1 MERLL
6 SNLPNLLWA
15 AGLISG
21 ATGGALIA
29 HGLLFRMI
37 ARFAERSHNRF
48 DAAIVTYLR
57 RPCAWIFPWAAI
69 FAVLPS
75 TPLPTVVL
83 TPIRHLVLLIL
94 IASFAWIALE
104 MVNAL
109 EEWVTSGAEN
119 SATGRRVRTQAL
131 VLHRLFS
138 MVVGVITVGAMLM
151 TFPSIWH
158 VGAGLFASAGA
169 AGLIV
174 GMAARPAIS
183 SLLAGVQIA
192 VTNLI
197 HVDDVVIV
205 EGEWGTVEE
214 INSTYVV
221 VRCWDLRRLVLPLSY
236 FTEHP
241 FQDWTRKSSDLL
253 GTVFLYADYTV
264 SVDDVRAELTRV
276 LKSTPLWDGKVN
288 GLQVTNATDRSMEL
302 RALMSASNANNLWDL
317 RCLVREKLI
326 ALLQSQPGHL
336 PKLRSEV
343 LPLSAGVVG
352 AAMDPRETHEFTS

>member
-1 MERLL
+1 MDFLWIDGRT
-6 SNLPNLLWA
+6 LLWA
-15 AGLISG
+15 SG
-21 ATGGALIA
+21 
-29 HGLLFRMI
+29 MI
-37 ARFAERSHNRF
+37 AGAVVFTLVVHRVVFQTISRFAEKSHNRF
-48 DAAIVTYLR
+48 DAAIAAYLR
-57 RPCAWIFPWAAI
+57 EPCGLLFPLAAVFAILPVTRLPAAI
-69 FAVLPS
+69 
-75 TPLPTVVL
+75 L
-83 TPIRHLVLLIL
+83 TPARHLVVLAL
-94 IASFAWIALE
+94 IASFGWIAMA

-109 EEWVTSGAEN
+109 EEWITRDVEN
-119 SATGRRVRTQAL
+119 SATGRRIRTQA
-131 VLHRLFS
+131 VMLHRTASL
-138 MVVGVITVGAMLM
+138 VVATVAIGAMLM

-158 VGAGLFASAGA
+158 LGAGLFASAGA

-174 GMAARPAIS
+174 GMSARPLIS
-183 SLLAGVQIA
+183 SLLAGMQIA
-192 VTNLI
+192 ITNLI

-205 EGEWGTVEE
+205 EGEWGTIEE
-214 INSTYVV
+214 ITTTYVV

-253 GTVFLYADYTV
+253 GTVFLFADYTV

-288 GLQVTNATDRSMEL
+288 GLQVTDTTDRCMQL
-302 RALMSASNANNLWDL
+302 RALMSAANASNLWDL

-343 LPLSAGVVG
+343 LPLSAGIVG
-352 AAMDPRETHEFTS
+352 AALEPRETTQ